1 MEKQAYLAAGQR
13 AMLAARMTKLSKRAR
28 EGDDRDASIEAP
40 VPQSE
45 AAKRLR
51 VGRSSVQR
59 AADLLERAA
68 PELVAAVDRGLI
80 AVSTASELLPLSKDE
95 QVKVATAD
103 SPRQAARQALKQL
116 GMNRRSDVEPTRL
129 FRQLTSA
136 FEKTPTVGMRELVRL
151 FLEQHA
157 TSDEQ
162 NEKLVESARACVTR
176 FAELAKQ
183 IEERTL
189 CGYQSCGR
197 IYFRGRSKRAPGQKY
212 CSRLCAQ
219 RAGESLAW
227 QGP

>member
-1 MEKQAYLAAGQR
+1 
-13 AMLAARMTKLSKRAR
+13 
-28 EGDDRDASIEAP
+28 
-40 VPQSE
+40 
-45 AAKRLR
+45 
-51 VGRSSVQR
+51 VGRSSLQR

-95 QVKVATAD
+95 QVKIATAD

-129 FRQLTSA
+129 FQQLTSA
-136 FEKTPTVGMRELVRL
+136 FEMAPTVGMRELVRL

-197 IYFRGRSKRAPGQKY
+197 IYFSRAQQ
-212 CSRLCAQ
+212 A
-219 RAGESLAW
+219 RAGSKILFAPVRAVRW
-227 QGP
+227 RAFGVAGSIVVA

>member
-1 MEKQAYLAAGQR
+1 MI
-13 AMLAARMTKLSKRAR
+13 AARMTKLSKPAR
-28 EGDDRDASIEAP
+28 DGHYRDASIEAP
-40 VPQSE
+40 VPQSA
-45 AAKRLR
+45 AAKRLG

-80 AVSTASELLPLSKDE
+80 AVSTASALLPLSKDE
-95 QVKVATAD
+95 QLKVATAD
-103 SPRQAARQALKQL
+103 SPQQAARQALKQL
-116 GMNRRSDVEPTRL
+116 GINRRSDVEPTRL
-129 FRQLTSA
+129 FQQLTSA

-162 NEKLVESARACVTR
+162 NEKLAESARMCVTR
-176 FAELAKQ
+176 IAELAKQ

-189 CGYQSCGR
+189 CGDQSCGR

-212 CSRLCAQ
+212 CCACA
-219 RAGESLAW
+219 RSALASLWRGRVHRVA
-227 QGP
+227 

>member
-1 MEKQAYLAAGQR
+1 MREQAYLAAGQR
-13 AMLAARMTKLSKRAR
+13 AMLAARMTKLSEPAR
-28 EGDDRDASIEAP
+28 DGHYRDASIEAP

-68 PELVAAVDRGLI
+68 PELLAAVDRGLI

-129 FRQLTSA
+129 FQQLTSA

-219 RAGESLAW
+219 RAGKPLAW

>member
-1 MEKQAYLAAGQR
+1 MREMKGLDGSNPPFSANQSPHFAYILERAENSAGVLSARNAPER
-13 AMLAARMTKLSKRAR
+13 AGSRRIR
-28 EGDDRDASIEAP
+28 P
-40 VPQSE
+40 
-45 AAKRLR
+45 
-51 VGRSSVQR
+51 
-59 AADLLERAA
+59 RAA

-116 GMNRRSDVEPTRL
+116 GMNRRSDIEPTRL
-129 FRQLTSA
+129 VQQLTSA
-136 FEKTPTVGMRELVRL
+136 FEKTPSAGIQELVRL

-162 NEKLVESARACVTR
+162 NEKLAESARACVAR
-176 FAELAKQ
+176 INELANQ

>member
-1 MEKQAYLAAGQR
+1 MEHQAYLAAGQR
-13 AMLAARMTKLSKRAR
+13 AMLAARMTKLSEPAR
-28 EGDDRDASIEAP
+28 DGHYRDASIEAP

-68 PELVAAVDRGLI
+68 PELIAAVDRGLI
-80 AVSTASELLPLSKDE
+80 AVSTASALLPLSKEE

-129 FRQLTSA
+129 FQQLTSA
-136 FEKTPTVGMRELVRL
+136 LEKTPTVGMRELVRL
-151 FLEQHA
+151 FLGQRE

-162 NEKLVESARACVTR
+162 NEKLAESARACVAR
-176 FAELAKQ
+176 IAELAKR

-189 CGYQSCGR
+189 CGYQNCGR
-197 IYFRGRSKRAPGQKY
+197 VYLQGRKKRAPGQKY

-219 RAGESLAW
+219 RAGEPLAW

>member
-13 AMLAARMTKLSKRAR
+13 AMLAARMTKLSKPAR
-28 EGDDRDASIEAP
+28 DGHYRDASIDAP
-40 VPQSE
+40 VPQSA
-45 AAKRLR
+45 AAKRFR

-80 AVSTASELLPLSKDE
+80 AVSTASALLPLSKDE

-116 GMNRRSDVEPTRL
+116 GMNRRGGVEPIRL
-129 FRQLTSA
+129 VQQLTSA
-136 FEKTPTVGMRELVRL
+136 FEKSPSAGIQELVRL

-162 NEKLVESARACVTR
+162 NEKLVESARACVARIT
-176 FAELAKQ
+176 ELAKR
-183 IEERTL
+183 IEERTF

-197 IYFRGRSKRAPGQKY
+197 VYFRGRSKRAPGQKY

-219 RAGESLAW
+219 RAGEPLAW

>member
-13 AMLAARMTKLSKRAR
+13 AMLAARMTKLSKSAR
-28 EGDDRDASIEAP
+28 EGHYRDASIEAP
-40 VPQSE
+40 VPQS
-45 AAKRLR
+45 AAARLK

-103 SPRQAARQALKQL
+103 NPRQAARQALKQL

-129 FRQLTSA
+129 LQQLTSA

-162 NEKLVESARACVTR
+162 NEKLIESARVCVTR

-189 CGYQSCGR
+189 CGYQYCGR
-197 IYFRGRSKRAPGQKY
+197 TYFRGRNKRAPGQKY
-212 CSRLCAQ
+212 CSRRCAEI
-219 RAGESLAW
+219 AGELLAW
-227 QGP
+227 QNP